1 MTTFISAFIDL
12 QEKNRGECASNRYF
26 AHFESLAATGIPLC
40 VITSRNYG
48 EKIAAIARRFVN
60 VRLMGVLS
68 LSDTWTFKAATR
80 VAEVPGRRNPAKDT
94 FNYLVNANAKIEY
107 VQGVINENPFAT
119 RHFAWIDF
127 GIFHVF
133 KDPPASAGRLRRIAS
148 GPLTDRLLAF
158 PGCWEKGIGLERIA
172 DQVCWRFCGGFFLGD
187 RESLL
192 DMWSRWQSFFPEFIS
207 QRGRIAWEVNLWA
220 AMESFAGWS
229 PDWYAADHDDRI
241 IRLPDRFFLRDAP
254 QRLPGE
260 SSPRFVKE
268 KRSL

>member
-12 QEKNRGECASNRYF
+12 QEKKGGECASDRYF

-40 VITSRNYG
+40 VITSRKYV
-48 EKIAAIARRFVN
+48 EKIAAIARRCAN

-68 LSDTWTFKAATR
+68 LADTWTFKESTR
-80 VAEVPGRRNPAKDT
+80 RVPELPGLRNPAKDT
-94 FNYLVNANAKIEY
+94 LYYLINANAKIEC
-107 VQGVINENPFAT
+107 VQSVVNENPFAS

-148 GPLTDRLLAF
+148 GPLADRLLAF
-158 PGCWEKGIGLERIA
+158 PGCWEKGIGLDRIA

-192 DMWSRWQSFFPEFIS
+192 DMWSRWQLFFPEFIS

-241 IRLPDRFFLRDAP
+241 VRLPDRFFLPGSP
-254 QRLPGE
+254 QRFPGE
-260 SSPRFVKE
+260 SSL
-268 KRSL
+268 RSV